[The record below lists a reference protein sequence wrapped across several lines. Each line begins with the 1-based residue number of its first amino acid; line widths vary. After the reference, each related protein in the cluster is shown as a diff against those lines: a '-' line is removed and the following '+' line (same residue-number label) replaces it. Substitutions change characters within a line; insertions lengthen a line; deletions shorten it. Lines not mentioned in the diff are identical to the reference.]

1 MEKNFYAR
9 LSESHFK
16 NLFLYEITF
25 FLVFDLCKTLVWSI
39 NEWMQKAKVIINR
52 NREFNSKIDIF
63 LQEILAL
70 LKSILVIDFIEK
82 KKLSELIIRRGGGLC
97 LARRLFKCW
106 FSVIY

>member
-39 NEWMQKAKVIINR
+39 NEWMQKAKVIIYR

-82 KKLSELIIRRGGGLC
+82 KNFLN
-97 LARRLFKCW
+97 
-106 FSVIY
+106 